1 MDGAVSMKRPI
12 LVSTWPN
19 RVVVHGIE
27 SSRQWMCWR
36 SKNPAEI
43 DLVQDAAG
51 AGRAAVTAR
60 RCIGPPD
67 GRCVATGAKLRGD
80 PALMRRERP
89 SAERAAA
96 LGCGAMSRALG
107 VIYLPPWAA
116 RKRWRADDGTDG
128 LLGNPGSSSSQ
139 SCRCWLGL
147 AWHACQTAILF
158 PFVGAVP
165 LAAPPR
171 PGPA

>member
-1 MDGAVSMKRPI
+1 
-12 LVSTWPN
+12 
-19 RVVVHGIE
+19 
-27 SSRQWMCWR
+27 MCCR
-36 SKNPAEI
+36 SKNPAGI

-128 LLGNPGSSSSQ
+128 LLGNPGSSSSATV
-139 SCRCWLGL
+139 RR
-147 AWHACQTAILF
+147 ADKTD
-158 PFVGAVP
+158 
-165 LAAPPR
+165 
-171 PGPA
+171 

>member
-1 MDGAVSMKRPI
+1 MMDGAVSMKRPI

-27 SSRQWMCWR
+27 SSRQWMCCR
-36 SKNPAEI
+36 SKNPAGI

-116 RKRWRADDGTDG
+116 RKRW
-128 LLGNPGSSSSQ
+128 
-139 SCRCWLGL
+139 
-147 AWHACQTAILF
+147 
-158 PFVGAVP
+158 
-165 LAAPPR
+165 
-171 PGPA
+171 